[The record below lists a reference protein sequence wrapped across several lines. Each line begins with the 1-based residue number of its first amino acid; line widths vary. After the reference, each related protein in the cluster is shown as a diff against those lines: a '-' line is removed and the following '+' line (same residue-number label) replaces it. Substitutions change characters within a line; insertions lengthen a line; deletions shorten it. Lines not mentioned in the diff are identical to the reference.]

1 MKRKIMVFV
10 LLSIFGYST
19 YCQITRDSAITI
31 VKNRVLGGN
40 WADKEIFASATP
52 IDTLLNVN
60 SNNIS
65 RLCKYWNIFVDEQP
79 YANWGHPC
87 KDIFIDVTTGV
98 VHLFNKKMPPSKII
112 NMDIIHRVCPLTTTK
127 SSQLFK
133 IPKPNHPRNV
143 TTSNNEYAVIISGG
157 CNKFSNRERYWND
170 CSAMY
175 QALVNVYNYD
185 KDKIF
190 VLMADGTNPVGICII
205 FSYFADLEDN
215 ATVYLYNEKCV
226 IVPDSDD
233 NGLTAD
239 LFSPACS
246 IRGSRHRPSRPC
258 RSP

>member
-190 VLMADGTNPVGICII
+190 VLMADGTNPG
-205 FSYFADLEDN
+205 ADLHLNNGSYISSPLDLDGDGIDDIQYS
-215 ATVYLYNEKCV
+215 ATYSNNPLAEL
-226 IVPDSDD
+226 I
-233 NGLTAD
+233 
-239 LFSPACS
+239 
-246 IRGSRHRPSRPC
+246 
-258 RSP
+258 